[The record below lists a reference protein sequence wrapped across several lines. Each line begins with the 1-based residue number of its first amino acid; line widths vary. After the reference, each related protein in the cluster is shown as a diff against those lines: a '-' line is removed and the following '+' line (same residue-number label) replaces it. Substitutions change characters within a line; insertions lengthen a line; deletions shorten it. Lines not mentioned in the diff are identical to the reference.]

1 MLQYH
6 PDASCENKEP
16 LIKSGF
22 FVCWMENHE
31 GLIFRT
37 AQLGRNVRVAI
48 ASNAEIILYH
58 GMEKETII

>member
-1 MLQYH
+1 M
-6 PDASCENKEP
+6 K
-16 LIKSGF
+16 
-22 FVCWMENHE
+22 

-48 ASNAEIILYH
+48 ASNAEIILYQ